1 MNWLKILPQ
10 ALLGITWLILFAT
23 GYYMGSDATN
33 QRNELKQ
40 SQITNDYQ
48 NKINELV
55 ELVRSQEIAN
65 QHKIN
70 TIISEQLEKEE
81 MIKNDYE
88 NTIEDLRNNTL
99 VVDGLHECKNS
110 SNTKADM
117 PRNEPATAELV
128 CFTRADLYGKI
139 EKSLAITAECDK
151 VVEKYNALL
160 KVYNQQFESMSK
172 HTIGVKNE

>member
-10 ALLGITWLILFAT
+10 ALLGITWLVLFST

-99 VVDGLHECKNS
+99 VVDGLHKCKDS
-110 SNTKADM
+110 SNAKANM
-117 PRNEPATAELV
+117 PRNEPVASELV
-128 CFTRADLYGKI
+128 CFTKADLYGKI

-151 VVEKYNALL
+151 VAEKYNALL
-160 KVYNQQFESMSK
+160 KVYNEQFNTLNHKEALYGK
-172 HTIGVKNE
+172 